1 MINTMQNKK
10 QIREKV
16 KQELLRHNYKQAIN
30 IAIQYADNQKIR
42 GNLQNILNKYE
53 ISVEELKNKQI
64 DAQAF
69 YYKMNEIVRDTL
81 NNVDEIVGE
90 PDEDWDF
97 IDQLTSSLKFNLID
111 PDDAHSDGNAVF
123 AVRKKDGSVVFNF
136 EIDETEKDENFKTLE
151 KLYKQ
156 LNYYEKKEQEATDPI
171 EKEKLQDIIKAI
183 NLRISQLN
191 TSPNE

>member
-30 IAIQYADNQKIR
+30 TAIQYADNQKIR
-42 GNLQNILNKYE
+42 NNLQNILNKYE

-111 PDDAHSDGNAVF
+111 PDDAHNDGNAVF

-191 TSPNE
+191 SSPNE